1 MSQIQR
7 QQQKMTSLGKNG
19 LRTDTER
26 MFWKKFKY
34 TLPEIS

>member
-7 QQQKMTSLGKNG
+7 QQQNMTSLGENG

-26 MFWKKFKY
+26 MFWKKF
-34 TLPEIS
+34 